1 MAPTVP
7 LAPAVAALTGAAA
20 SRPVAGTW
28 ATRVTLADD
37 SDVAQSDVARE
48 EGAFVTVPD
57 VECEQLSYRIHVHCT
72 MNAVITGVVRE
83 YK

>member
-7 LAPAVAALTGAAA
+7 LAPAVAAFGGAAA
-20 SRPVAGTW
+20 SRPEAGTW

-48 EGAFVTVPD
+48 EGAFVTVP
-57 VECEQLSYRIHVHCT
+57 E
-72 MNAVITGVVRE
+72 VRRE
-83 YK
+83 LFVLDPCVQQ